1 MAVPLFYF
9 GWKQI
14 NMLLN
19 YTKFR
24 RITRPRFATRKNLG
38 HRVLRFALRLNLELV
53 PWFAEI
59 WIIPF
64 FFWSKKRTMKLFMAN
79 NKTMYI
85 IVGVETG
92 SMYVQYVQVIQP
104 NMPAHTTFKE
114 IYSLFWSISVHVPI
128 N

>member
-1 MAVPLFYF
+1 
-9 GWKQI
+9 
-14 NMLLN
+14 
-19 YTKFR
+19 
-24 RITRPRFATRKNLG
+24 
-38 HRVLRFALRLNLELV
+38 
-53 PWFAEI
+53 
-59 WIIPF
+59 
-64 FFWSKKRTMKLFMAN
+64 MKLFMAN